1 MSPLTRLVLVGPP
14 GAGKGT
20 QAKRIAAET
29 GVEHL
34 STGDILRDEVGRGTP
49 LGGTAKGFMDRG
61 ELVPDQVIV
70 DMIGGRI
77 RAADAGFVLDGFPR
91 TVAQA
96 EALDEIGTL
105 DVVISIDL
113 SREEVVARLTARRV
127 CEGCGKIY
135 NLSFRPPA
143 DPTTCEACGGRLVQR
158 EDDREDVI
166 RNRYDVYER
175 QTAPLVAFYRDRGLL
190 VEIDGRSGSDAVFE
204 RIVQVLSA

>member
-20 QAKRIAAET
+20 QAKRIAAKT

-34 STGDILRDEVGRGTP
+34 STGDILRDEVARGTP
-49 LGGTAKGFMDRG
+49 LGETAKGFMERG

-113 SREEVVARLTARRV
+113 AREDVVARLTARRV
-127 CEGCGKIY
+127 CEECGKIY
-135 NLSFRPPA
+135 NLSFRPPV
-143 DPTTCEACGGRLVQR
+143 DPTTCEECGGRLVQR

-175 QTAPLVAFYRDRGLL
+175 QTAPLITFYRDRGLL

-204 RIVQVLSA
+204 RIVQVLAA

>member
-1 MSPLTRLVLVGPP
+1 VSPLTRLVLVGPP

-20 QAKRIAAET
+20 QAKRIAAKT

-34 STGDILRDEVGRGTP
+34 STGDILRDEVARGTP
-49 LGGTAKGFMDRG
+49 LGETAKGFMERG

-113 SREEVVARLTARRV
+113 AREDVVARLTARRV
-127 CEGCGKIY
+127 CEECGKIY
-135 NLSFRPPA
+135 NLSFRPPV
-143 DPTTCEACGGRLVQR
+143 DPTTCEECGGRLVQR

-175 QTAPLVAFYRDRGLL
+175 QTAPLITFYRDRGLL

-204 RIVQVLSA
+204 RIVQVLAA